1 MLSKKLV
8 HYMQNATL
16 VVMTPKNVNEC
27 LREIL
32 STGKLGFIS
41 LSYIMQLLYCLL
53 MVFTTL
59 LAENLI
65 VLKIYIYIIY
75 TYIYIYMHIYIY
87 ISFMENFIFCAVKK
101 IE

>member
-27 LREIL
+27 LRQIL
-32 STGKLGFIS
+32 STRKLGFIS

-65 VLKIYIYIIY
+65 VLKIYIYI
-75 TYIYIYMHIYIY
+75 YIYIIYKY
-87 ISFMENFIFCAVKK
+87 ISLMENFIFCAVQK